1 MRFWMILLAGMSNM
15 LSDLGDHVA
24 HEIVRAVDFGALEFF
39 GLLIV
44 PTMVSTFR
52 CCCSFQPS
60 SSWSARKCRINDDM
74 TAVYL
79 ALKARKHDT
88 MHERHEY
95 VQYALCKQRRRRL
108 FLQVYMSVSVGRRL
122 EKCSRDDRRPR
133 NSTCQVPFTHTC
145 TYGWVPK
152 QTNVFHFTSRLMR

>member
-1 MRFWMILLAGMSNM
+1 MIIGIMRFSMILLAGMSNM

-24 HEIVRAVDFGALEFF
+24 YEIVRAVDFGALEFF
-39 GLLIV
+39 GLLMV
-44 PTMVSTFR
+44 PTMVSTIR

-88 MHERHEY
+88 IHERHEY
-95 VQYALCKQRRRRL
+95 VKYALCK
-108 FLQVYMSVSVGRRL
+108 
-122 EKCSRDDRRPR
+122 
-133 NSTCQVPFTHTC
+133 
-145 TYGWVPK
+145 
-152 QTNVFHFTSRLMR
+152 